1 MQIRVWLDDTML
13 YGEIR
18 SNYPLD
24 KKYRIFEEDNHY
36 SKDENGVFY
45 RNSKVYRS
53 IIDKD
58 TKEELSSELI
68 LDNHSKVMYDYNLIP
83 KDQIR

>member
-1 MQIRVWLDDTML
+1 MVKLEVIIHLIKSI
-13 YGEIR
+13 E
-18 SNYPLD
+18 
-24 KKYRIFEEDNHY
+24 FY

-53 IIDKD
+53 VIDKD
-58 TKEELSSELI
+58 TKEELSRELI